1 MLILAI
7 DPGKTCGW
15 AFLDMENE
23 RAESGGIS
31 LDLFP
36 AWLAACASPVTDLV
50 CEDFTILPHMA
61 RKQDPKASAAI
72 GIGVVRAFAASRA
85 LRLHMVAPG
94 VKSAGEAWGRRTND
108 ALIRDERRAAKSE
121 HERDALDL
129 ASYWA
134 RQACLKGVR

>member
-23 RAESGGIS
+23 RAEYGDIS

-50 CEDFTILPHMA
+50 CEDFTILPHMS

-72 GIGVVRAFAASRA
+72 GIGVVRAFAASRK

-94 VKSAGEAWGRRTND
+94 VKSAGEAWSL
-108 ALIRDERRAAKSE
+108 LITDPRVRYARAAAKSE

-134 RQACLKGVR
+134 RQASLKGVR